1 MDACRKIIKIWIHAE
16 YHTRPEMQ
24 VEDFANPTRISS
36 RAWVALHLRTE
47 SIKSSLRQ
55 LETRPDLPS
64 WGSRECRAQQRCTRC
79 RPPGTPPPLHTPPG
93 GPRIRHRP
101 AHKRTTNACVHASF
115 TNIQTTRV
123 YTLRAVQS
131 DSRIYTADIPPR
143 NRHKNDKIRDSFI
156 LKFLNT
162 FKIRF
167 SWLKST

>member
-24 VEDFANPTRISS
+24 VEDFGNPTRISS

-79 RPPGTPPPLHTPPG
+79 RPPGTPPPLHTPPC

-115 TNIQTTRV
+115 KNIQTTRV
-123 YTLRAVQS
+123 YILRAVQ
-131 DSRIYTADIPPR
+131 
-143 NRHKNDKIRDSFI
+143 
-156 LKFLNT
+156 
-162 FKIRF
+162 IRF
-167 SWLKST
+167 THLHGRHTSSQSPQESSGNAAWQSAAAVTHSS